1 MKKIIWISSYP
12 KSGNTFLRTLLS
24 TYFYSEDGFY
34 CQKLLDKID
43 EYPRDFFD
51 YSSSNS
57 LKKES
62 AIWKKKQGE
71 ISDKKL
77 EFIFLK
83 THLAS
88 LLINNKYK
96 TIEDNYTKCI
106 LYIYRDPRN
115 VVLSLRDFFNT
126 DTSEAIKYLLNKK
139 KILYHKKS
147 DLGLSKSYTPILDW
161 ESNYISYK
169 INSKFI
175 PTLFIKY
182 EKLAINTEEEFL
194 KILNFLK
201 DFINFKINVGKVKKT
216 INNTSFKN
224 LKSIEE
230 REGFY
235 EKEKMGILSSI
246 KPFFSLGI
254 KRNYKEDLILSEEKL
269 IKTSFAKTINE
280 LGY

>member
-12 KSGNTFLRTLLS
+12 KSGNTFLRVLLS

-34 CQKLLDKID
+34 SQKLLDKID

-51 YSSSNS
+51 YSSSSS
-57 LKKES
+57 LKEES
-62 AIWKKKQGE
+62 IIWKKKQGE
-71 ISDKKL
+71 ISDKNL

-115 VVLSLRDFFNT
+115 VALSLRDFFNT

-147 DLGLSKSYTPILDW
+147 DLGSKSYTPILDW

-182 EKLAINTEEEFL
+182 EKLATNTEEEFL
-194 KILNFLK
+194 RILNFLK
-201 DFINFKINVGKVKKT
+201 DFINFEINIGKAIKT

-235 EKEKMGILSSI
+235 EQEKMGILSSI

-254 KRNYKEDLILSEEKL
+254 KRNYKEDLILSEEEL